1 MQQTEIQDFFAR
13 HLPSKIKNGNAFF
26 SHLQFNF

>member
-13 HLPSKIKNGNAFF
+13 HLPSKIKNGNTFFF
-26 SHLQFNF
+26 SFTV

>member
-13 HLPSKIKNGNAFF
+13 YLPSKIKNGNAFF